1 MVQLHVDH
9 VSTSYNDKSRFQLEI
24 LLHVEMDQF
33 MKRYYTFF
41 CLNRDQ
47 IANLGNSSYFLKPIL
62 DCVKLGQLL
71 EAPNFYIV

>member
-9 VSTSYNDKSRFQLEI
+9 VSTSYNDKSRFTIRDTVLI
-24 LLHVEMDQF
+24 VEMDQF

-62 DCVKLGQLL
+62 DCV
-71 EAPNFYIV
+71 